1 MSATVV
7 IQTAF
12 LGDLLLSVPLLV
24 EIKKTWPQDKIIL
37 VCRKNFADLM
47 KSYAVADEVYGI
59 KKGDRKTYQEALQ
72 SINSNQVNRIICP
85 HESPRTAILC
95 AQIKSPNKVSYA
107 QFWNGIFFNH
117 RIEKV
122 VKMPDALRQLKLLT
136 PFREDLQKYFTELS
150 VNQLLQKD
158 SHHKLTSSPDWGYV
172 NLKSWASHNS
182 SLTNQIKLKWKL
194 SPESLEKTVL
204 LFPGSVWATK
214 RWTIEGFIDVA
225 KILILSGYQV
235 RAVGGP
241 GEEIFCQ
248 QICNAVP
255 EVVNDGGTLDLPET
269 SWLIAHSSLVIGNDS
284 GPSHMSCLM
293 GTKTLTILGP
303 TDVSFGYRPWGP
315 QAYIAEQTGLA
326 CRPCGSHGHQKCP
339 VKTHACMKSLSGE
352 YVAMIALSI
361 LQNKFSH

>member
-24 EIKKTWPQDKIIL
+24 EIRKTWPQDQIIL
-37 VCRKNFADLM
+37 VCRKNFAGLM
-47 KSYAVADEVYGI
+47 KSYGVADEVYGI
-59 KKGDRKTYQEALQ
+59 KKGDRETYR
-72 SINSNQVNRIICP
+72 QVLAGIKKHQVERVICP
-85 HESPRTAILC
+85 HESPRTALLC
-95 AQIKSPNKVSYA
+95 AQIQTPVKVSYS
-107 QFWNGIFFNH
+107 QFWNSLFFNH
-117 RIEKV
+117 RIAKHA
-122 VKMPDALRQLKLLT
+122 KMPDALRQLKLLT
-136 PFREDLQKYFTELS
+136 PFRDDLQKHFAELE
-150 VNQLLQKD
+150 VNQLLLKD
-158 SHHKLTSSPDWGYV
+158 SHHHLTPSPEWGYT
-172 NLKSWASHNS
+172 NLKSWATKNIELAEQMNS
-182 SLTNQIKLKWKL
+182 KWNLTPQA
-194 SPESLEKTVL
+194 LEKTVL

-214 RWTIEGFIDVA
+214 RWTIEGFINVA
-225 KILILSGYQV
+225 QTLVLSGYQV

-248 QICNAVP
+248 QICDAVP
-255 EVVNDGGTLDLPET
+255 EVANDGGTLDLPET
-269 SWLIAHSSLVIGNDS
+269 SWLIAHSCLVIGNDS

-315 QAYIAEQTGLA
+315 QAYIAEISGLA

-352 YVAMIALSI
+352 HVAQIALAI
-361 LQNKFSH
+361 LQNKALH